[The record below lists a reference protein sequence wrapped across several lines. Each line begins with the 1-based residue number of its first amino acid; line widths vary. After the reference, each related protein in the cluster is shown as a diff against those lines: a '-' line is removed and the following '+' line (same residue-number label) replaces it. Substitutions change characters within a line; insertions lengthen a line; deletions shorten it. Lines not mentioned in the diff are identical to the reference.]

1 MDENPQAP
9 PAEFQ
14 CSDILFRAL
23 PVYYLVREDGTH
35 HPKVF
40 IRRENHP
47 AGLSL
52 FTTIR
57 GCKENPDF
65 QNPIF
70 GVRSVHVGRLRDN
83 GLEVF
88 PTSDTHANIRYRD
101 GTNLPLRR
109 EDEIR
114 AKNMAD
120 LLMELSRPVSYW
132 NEENADGRFQLELE
146 AKRAKP

>member
-1 MDENPQAP
+1 MDENPHVP
-9 PAEFQ
+9 LNPFE

-23 PVYYLVREDGTH
+23 PVHFLVKKDGTH

-40 IRRENHP
+40 IRLETQDP

-57 GCKENPDF
+57 GCKDNPDF
-65 QNPIF
+65 QRPIF

-83 GLEVF
+83 GFELF
-88 PTSDTHANIRYRD
+88 RTSDTHANIRYRD
-101 GTNLPLRR
+101 GTNLPLRS
-109 EDEIR
+109 EDESM

-120 LLMELSRPVSYW
+120 VLMELSRLISYW
-132 NEENADGRFQLELE
+132 NDDQADERFIAELA
-146 AKRAKP
+146 AKQV